1 MTYTD
6 TSCQIYLLGLEDAE
20 TYRTF
25 DEKGRDEQERMHR
38 TPVKVNMKS
47 VEGIVFKKLRCS
59 FIDCYGITDDG
70 YVYKQENIQIF
81 TTRWN
86 WLSEPTKMKL
96 VEDIKVEDISFGWK
110 HTMVLGTPRS

>member
-6 TSCQIYLLGLEDAE
+6 TSGQIYLLGLEDAE

-59 FIDCYGITDDG
+59 FIDCQGLQMMDMYTSRKTSRSLQLDG
-70 YVYKQENIQIF
+70 TGFLNQPK
-81 TTRWN
+81 
-86 WLSEPTKMKL
+86 
-96 VEDIKVEDISFGWK
+96 
-110 HTMVLGTPRS
+110 